1 MIELWI
7 DGVCCDVAA
16 DSTIVLSYDI
26 EALMSDLDE
35 MSEGVAV
42 SVTVPS
48 SVVNDGVFAGDGYL
62 HAPKRFN
69 AQEHTAVVK
78 SEGVVLIEGSA
89 HLQEVEW
96 QEGEVGYVVSV
107 RVQRALWA
115 EEASKN
121 VFNEFA
127 VELDMKLAVNRIK
140 EQWES
145 DDPVRFV
152 AVRRDTYEPIQS
164 SVSNESVREIPSLE
178 DYHPFLNVDVMMR
191 SVFEAAGYR
200 VKSEFMD
207 SEYFK
212 SLYMSGSY
220 GSSTNSEQTV
230 NAMDFY
236 VRRYEDCTV
245 EADYRGRVYMTPYY
259 GASCVGM
266 VVDPDTVNTESDCYS
281 NGGCFQT
288 YETVPAFVPL
298 TQTYVGFAVRL
309 KYITPYKIADR
320 ETLTAFNS
328 VHLCVGHD
336 YEFEVANR
344 FSDLKGEDLV
354 SYFSYMLCVFD
365 YDQADDVSIYF
376 RMADGTQQYYGKLS
390 SRVTYI
396 TTPVAEVSA
405 LELMTN
411 VSSTEQQTYDKD
423 WALYNG
429 YVQESGETEVDVTLR
444 ITPTLI
450 SPTSPKKFDEMYI
463 DCGEAGWEFTLLKE
477 TCITPYF
484 YKHPGVNAFISFE
497 DIAQHDK
504 YQASLVKSIAHMY
517 NLRFWTDDTNKMVY
531 VEPYDDMWDRSR
543 VWDWSDKID
552 WQSPVEISDL
562 AADVYKQRKWGYID
576 GDGVTARG
584 DDIPTDEEFGFWEAE
599 IESSVAKDTSV
610 ESLLS
615 PLYSPSQNDDYML
628 LQVGD
633 RDELDSVNSFDFTP
647 RIVRHVG
654 SMTYDNAQMPY
665 ISFYDP
671 DSDVSLCFEDRG
683 GVTGLNS
690 YYQGQIALEE
700 RGRVVSLWMKLS
712 AADVASLF
720 VESDVA
726 AGVRSIFGLDLKGDY
741 VRCILREIVEYDPLK
756 EIVKCR
762 FIVVD

>member
-1 MIELWI
+1 MIELWV
-7 DGVCCDVAA
+7 DGVCCDVTT
-16 DSTIVLSYDI
+16 DSTVVLSYDI
-26 EALMSDLDE
+26 ETLMSDLDE

-42 SVTVPS
+42 SVAVPS
-48 SVVNDGVFAGDGYL
+48 SVVNDEVFAGDGYM

-69 AQEHTAVVK
+69 AEEHTAEVK
-78 SEGVVLIEGSA
+78 SEGMVLIDGSA

-96 QEGEVGYVVSV
+96 QDGEVVY
-107 RVQRALWA
+107 RVTIRAQRALWA

-127 VELDMKLAVNRIK
+127 VDLDMKITVARIK
-140 EQWES
+140 AQWES

-152 AVRRDTYEPIQS
+152 AVRRDTYTPTQS
-164 SVSNESVREIPSLE
+164 SVSNESVREIVALE
-178 DYHPFLNVDVMMR
+178 DYHPFLNVDAMMR
-191 SVFEAAGYR
+191 SIFESAGYR
-200 VKSEFMD
+200 VQSEFMD

-220 GSSTNSEQTV
+220 GASTNSEQTV

-236 VRRYEDCTV
+236 VRRYEDCTT
-245 EADYRGRVYMTPYY
+245 EADYRGRVYMTPYM
-259 GASCVGM
+259 GASSVGM

-288 YETVPAFVPL
+288 YGIVPAFVPL
-298 TQTYVGFAVRL
+298 VQTYVGFAVRL
-309 KYITPYKIADR
+309 NYITPYKIADR
-320 ETLTAFNS
+320 DTLTAFNS

-336 YEFEVANR
+336 YEFDIANK
-344 FSDLKGEDLV
+344 FSDLKDEMI
-354 SYFSYMLCVFD
+354 SNFSYMLCVFD
-365 YDQADDVSIYF
+365 YADTDDVSIYF
-376 RMADGTQQYYGKLS
+376 RMADGTLQYYGALEN
-390 SRVTYI
+390 RVTYI
-396 TTPVAEVSA
+396 NSPEDDIEGLV
-405 LELMTN
+405 LMEN
-411 VSSTEQQTYDKD
+411 VSTTEQQTFEKD
-423 WALYNG
+423 WAMYNG
-429 YVQESGETEVDVTLR
+429 YVQETGETEVDITLR
-444 ITPTLI
+444 ITPTQI
-450 SPTSPKKFDEMYI
+450 TPTSPKKFDEMYI

-484 YKHPGVNAFISFE
+484 YKHPGVNAYISFA

-504 YQASLVKSIAHMY
+504 YQSALVKSIAHMY
-517 NLRFWTDDTNKMVY
+517 NLRFWTDDTNNVVY
-531 VEPYDDMWDRSR
+531 VEPYDDMWDRSK

-552 WQSPVEISDL
+552 WQRAVEISDL
-562 AADVYKQRKWGYID
+562 AADVYKCRKWGYID

-584 DDIPTDEEFGFWEAE
+584 EDIPTDEEFGFWEAE
-599 IESSVAKDTSV
+599 IESSVAKETSV

-633 RDELDSVNSFDFTP
+633 RDELDNVNSYDFSP

-654 SMTYDNAQMPY
+654 SMSYDSVQMPY

-671 DSDVSLCFEDRG
+671 DNDISLCFEDRG

-690 YYQGQIALEE
+690 YYQGQIAIEE

-712 AADVASLF
+712 AFDVASLF
-720 VESDVA
+720 VESEVA
-726 AGVRSIFGLDLKGDY
+726 AGVRSLFGLNLKGDY

-756 EIVKCR
+756 ESVKCR
-762 FIVVD
+762 FIVID